1 MSAQSQQLPFRFRMI
16 TSSLNALAQILPRAA
31 GRFAFDLFSTPR
43 SAPAHQRR
51 APHALASANP
61 LEVRFGSKILRAWEW
76 GAGERTIMLVHG
88 WESEAT
94 GLAAFILPL
103 VERGYRVIAL
113 DGPAHGDSPGKQ
125 LNIVDYVAALR
136 STIAQHG
143 SVYAVIAHSFGG
155 AAALFAMGEPEGL
168 GKVERV
174 VTIGAPARLQSILER
189 FTQSIGLTSGVL
201 AAMLEA
207 GRRRFGRSIADFDP
221 ARVQKTLTPLM
232 VVHDRAD
239 VIVPFGDA
247 EDITRVIP
255 HAQPLFTEGL
265 GHRSILKNREVIS
278 QVIGFIES

>member
-1 MSAQSQQLPFRFRMI
+1 MM
-16 TSSLNALAQILPRAA
+16 TSSLNFLAQVLPRAA

-51 APHALASANP
+51 APHALASASP
-61 LEVRFGSKILRAWEW
+61 LAVRFGALTLRAWAW
-76 GAGERTIMLVHG
+76 GEGERTILLVHG

-94 GLAAFILPL
+94 SLAAFILPL

-113 DGPAHGDSPGKQ
+113 DGPAHGDSPGKR
-125 LNIVDYVAALR
+125 LNLVDYVSELR

-143 SVYAVIAHSFGG
+143 AVYAVIAHSFGG
-155 AAALFAMGEPEGL
+155 AAILFALGETTGL
-168 GKVERV
+168 GGVQRV
-174 VTIGAPARLQSILER
+174 VTIGAPAHLYSVLER
-189 FTQSIGLTSGVL
+189 FTQSLGLNGGVL
-201 AAMLEA
+201 TEMFESA
-207 GRRRFGRSIADFDP
+207 RRRFGLSIADFDF

-239 VIVPFGDA
+239 VIVPFSDA

-255 HAQPLFTEGL
+255 HAQSLFTEGL

-278 QVIGFIES
+278 QVIQFIEW